1 MAIEDFAPA
10 LAGVAGAVRRRPE
23 ITQQAIDN
31 QLRRLI
37 AEQGLAGQ
45 RQAFEQSGALF
56 PSTLGAAQTAGRQAE
71 ANLART
77 IGLTP
82 HEIATA
88 EATARRTGDPWFA
101 ASFTRANVEA
111 EEEGRRTAFNP
122 GGTARLSEDLRQQG
136 EEFNVG
142 LGLRGEAARTLQNI
156 GFEQRD
162 PGFLGGSDFGVSL
175 DPSTIALVNAA
186 RERKERGEIRAE
198 EFNES
203 VDPFR
208 RRAIERA
215 DIIGRREVLPD
226 IIRSGEG
233 ADLLAISDFRA
244 AAAGGDPEA
253 LDQYRA
259 ALAAFESKYGRKVP
273 QEFLGRPAAPP
284 APDATLPAAPPAPG
298 PAAAPTGLLREDSSP
313 PPAPDAISGIAALTA
328 EDEAL
333 AADPDLAAL
342 VETMEAALNPEHP
355 DHQEAIEI
363 LASID
368 AAANDPS
375 HPKHAA
381 AVEIIKIAP
390 AARDFV
396 EHRRPAPRAIVENMA
411 APAATAYTVRR
422 GETLSA
428 IARRAGATVRAIVAL
443 NPEITNPDRI
453 REGQVI
459 RLPGRR

>member
-1 MAIEDFAPA
+1 MANIQEGLMAAAPGGFGGAASGLGMA
-10 LAGVAGAVRRRPE
+10 LSANPIGAAVTGAGAVFSFLGARKARKERERSKQAALAALAPSGEEASIRSQLLAEARRGAAGGLPPGLELLSRRQEAISGADVARRDEIADVEGRRRLGAVGLLGGGAGQATLGRAAAPGGRRPE

-122 GGTARLSEDLRQQG
+122 GGTSTLSEDLRQQG

-208 RRAIERA
+208 RRAI
-215 DIIGRREVLPD
+215 
-226 IIRSGEG
+226 
-233 ADLLAISDFRA
+233 
-244 AAAGGDPEA
+244 
-253 LDQYRA
+253 
-259 ALAAFESKYGRKVP
+259 
-273 QEFLGRPAAPP
+273 
-284 APDATLPAAPPAPG
+284 
-298 PAAAPTGLLREDSSP
+298 
-313 PPAPDAISGIAALTA
+313 
-328 EDEAL
+328 
-333 AADPDLAAL
+333 
-342 VETMEAALNPEHP
+342 
-355 DHQEAIEI
+355 
-363 LASID
+363 
-368 AAANDPS
+368 
-375 HPKHAA
+375 
-381 AVEIIKIAP
+381 
-390 AARDFV
+390 
-396 EHRRPAPRAIVENMA
+396 
-411 APAATAYTVRR
+411 
-422 GETLSA
+422 
-428 IARRAGATVRAIVAL
+428 
-443 NPEITNPDRI
+443 
-453 REGQVI
+453 
-459 RLPGRR
+459 

>member
-45 RQAFEQSGALF
+45 RQAIEQSGALF
-56 PSTLGAAQTAGRQAE
+56 PHTLSGAQTAVEQGKFNLERGR
-71 ANLART
+71 
-77 IGLTP
+77 GLLP
-82 HEIATA
+82 YE
-88 EATARRTGDPWFA
+88 EATAVAGARRAGDPEFA
-101 ASFTRANVEA
+101 ALFTEA
-111 EEEGRRTAFNP
+111 DVGARERGGRTAFGP
-122 GGTARLSEDLRQQG
+122 GGTARLSEDLRRRG
-136 EEFNVG
+136 AEFDVG
-142 LGLRGEAARTLQNI
+142 LGLRGGAARALQNI
-156 GFEQRD
+156 GFEQGD
-162 PGFLGGSDFGVSL
+162 PGFLGGSELGVTL
-175 DPSTIALVNAA
+175 DPSTIARVNAA

-198 EFNES
+198 EFDEF

-208 RRAIERA
+208 RGAIERA
-215 DIIGRREVLPD
+215 DISGRREVLPD

-233 ADLLAISDFRA
+233 ADLLAISDFRV
-244 AAAGGDPEA
+244 AAAGGDPAA
-253 LDQYRA
+253 LNQYRA
-259 ALAAFESKYGRKVP
+259 VLEAFEAKYGRKVP
-273 QEFLGRPAAPP
+273 EQFLGRPP
-284 APDATLPAAPPAPG
+284 ATPASDATPPAAPPAPG
-298 PAAAPTGLLREDSSP
+298 PAVAPTGLLREGSP
-313 PPAPDAISGIAALTA
+313 PPGPAPDPIPGIAALTA

-355 DHQEAIEI
+355 DYQEAIEI

-381 AVEIIKIAP
+381 AVEIMKIAP

-396 EHRRPAPRAIVENMA
+396 EHRRPAPRE
-411 APAATAYTVRR
+411 
-422 GETLSA
+422 
-428 IARRAGATVRAIVAL
+428 RA
-443 NPEITNPDRI
+443 
-453 REGQVI
+453 
-459 RLPGRR
+459 